1 MRAPTQCKVVWGSL
15 NELNFFEK
23 FLIEEALAN
32 NEGCIKDTM
41 EELSLARKTLY
52 DKMKKY
58 ELERKTYQ

>member
-1 MRAPTQCKVVWGSL
+1 MPTQCIAVWDSL
-15 NELNFFEK
+15 NELIFFEK

-32 NEGCIKDTM
+32 NNGCIKDTM
-41 EELSLARKTLY
+41 EELNLARKTLY